1 MPGAK
6 TKSRKPPAKKS
17 AKAVKTRL
25 KMPAQGVKGTKER
38 DTKQND
44 PLAPERVQDILNR
57 LDQRY
62 HGAVCALTHKSAW
75 ELLVATIL
83 SAQCTDVRVNMVTPI
98 LFQKYPTP
106 QAFAA
111 LSPEQLEP
119 DIRST

>member
-1 MPGAK
+1 MPAK
-6 TKSRKPPAKKS
+6 SKSKKPPAKKA
-17 AKAVKTRL
+17 AKAVKTSTKTPTRET
-25 KMPAQGVKGTKER
+25 KGQGGQ
-38 DTKQND
+38 DN

-111 LSPEQLEP
+111 LSPEQFENDTP
-119 DIRST
+119 TT